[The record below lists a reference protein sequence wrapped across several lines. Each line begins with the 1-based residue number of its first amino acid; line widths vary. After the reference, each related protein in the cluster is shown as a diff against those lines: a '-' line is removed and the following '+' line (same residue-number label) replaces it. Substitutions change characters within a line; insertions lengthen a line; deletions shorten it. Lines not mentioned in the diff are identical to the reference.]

1 SYDAIVCAD
10 VLEHLR
16 SPGGVL
22 AQLHALLKP
31 EGRVLISVPNVGY
44 AGIIAGLMAG
54 EFRYRPVGLLDST
67 HLRFFTRSGLLELL
81 HEHGFHARTVLPLY
95 VDVSNTEFRDHQI
108 DALPPAVLRALLA
121 QPDAL
126 AYQFLIEAL
135 PGPGPAARV
144 EVPPPPR
151 FGLQLFF
158 GRDGRYEE
166 ERSVRAAGVIGR
178 EQQVVELRIPPLDQP
193 PSRLRLDLAD
203 RPGYLRLHELSL
215 VAEDGTPLW
224 TWDRNPASLPRLNQ
238 ITFLGDLLLA
248 SGDDPSLE
256 LPIDGTILQRIARG
270 GSVRVTLDWPMS
282 GDFLLARG
290 IVDERERAWA

>member
-1 SYDAIVCAD
+1 MTLDQTLRYDRVVDLAGNDSLAGIARLVLAGSSVLDLGAATGALGRALSEGKGCVVDGVEMDAAAADRARPAYRKLVVLDLESAKLDEHFQAGSYDAIVCAD

-144 EVPPPPR
+144 
-151 FGLQLFF
+151 
-158 GRDGRYEE
+158 
-166 ERSVRAAGVIGR
+166 
-178 EQQVVELRIPPLDQP
+178 
-193 PSRLRLDLAD
+193 
-203 RPGYLRLHELSL
+203 
-215 VAEDGTPLW
+215 
-224 TWDRNPASLPRLNQ
+224 
-238 ITFLGDLLLA
+238 
-248 SGDDPSLE
+248 
-256 LPIDGTILQRIARG
+256 
-270 GSVRVTLDWPMS
+270 
-282 GDFLLARG
+282 
-290 IVDERERAWA
+290 